1 MRKKPGKKNILFKKM
16 HGLGNDFVIVDCRE
30 KGNSFNIGQIK
41 FLGNRNLG
49 IGFDQLVTISTSSKN
64 DISAHLNFWNS
75 DGSES
80 LTCGNATRCVADLLM
95 SEMNREELIISTG
108 HHEIKCK
115 RVNNDLISTNLGQPQ
130 INWDEIPLSKK
141 CDTLSLPLEGN
152 PVATNMGNP
161 HCTYFVENIETHSI
175 SKTGSETEINSLF
188 PQKTNVQIAEI
199 INPTT
204 IKVKVWERGSGVT
217 LASSSS
223 ACAVAVASNR
233 LALTTGVVRVALD
246 GGNLFVDWQKD
257 GVWVTGPT
265 AFVFSGE
272 ISEENLKI

>member
-1 MRKKPGKKNILFKKM
+1 
-16 HGLGNDFVIVDCRE
+16 
-30 KGNSFNIGQIK
+30 
-41 FLGNRNLG
+41 
-49 IGFDQLVTISTSSKN
+49 
-64 DISAHLNFWNS
+64 
-75 DGSES
+75 
-80 LTCGNATRCVADLLM
+80 
-95 SEMNREELIISTG
+95 
-108 HHEIKCK
+108 
-115 RVNNDLISTNLGQPQ
+115 
-130 INWDEIPLSKK
+130 
-141 CDTLSLPLEGN
+141 
-152 PVATNMGNP
+152 MGNP
-161 HCTYFVENIETHSI
+161 HCTYFVENIEAHSI

-199 INPTT
+199 IDPST

-233 LALTTGVVRVALD
+233 LALTTGVVRVDLD
-246 GGNLFVDWQKD
+246 GGNLFVNWQED